1 MGIIIW
7 WQDRELAHA
16 LSQTLIEPIN
26 LRCNKKLFERGDSGT
41 ESTRSLLQSS
51 ASTSRRRRC
60 QDRRLTKLYGL
71 IIGIIATVNKL
82 Y

>member
-26 LRCNKKLFERGDSGT
+26 LRCNKKLFERG
-41 ESTRSLLQSS
+41 ESLLQSS
-51 ASTSRRRRC
+51 ASTSRRRRR